1 MSLPDIIPLI
11 QKVTEGQNLTVEEA
25 EKAFTLLQGEDLE
38 GYFFFT
44 FLAALHTKGET
55 SDELLGFCKAN
66 EKFVLSFDIGIEP
79 DKIIDLSGTGGDKV
93 KTPNVSTA
101 ASFIV
106 ASRDIAVAKQVFFAV
121 TGKLGS
127 ADLMLS
133 FGIDPLALS
142 REGPAKLKNIFQE
155 TGLIIYHALSMV
167 NPEEV
172 KGLLNW
178 VNKREEIGLNHVT
191 AYHLAANAF
200 SAIPM
205 KRRIY
210 GVFNERYLRSLAEM
224 FQKLGYSKGLV
235 FSGKDGLDEISN
247 VGETEII
254 EFSGSKLKKY
264 TTSPDDFSIN
274 TAKINEITIN
284 SRETGICDFLRI
296 IYGKEKGPKRDI
308 VCINAAVTFY
318 VMEEVSNFKEGTKLA
333 ASLIDNGKAAS
344 KLEDYV
350 RCCGNMDKLNQWRQ
364 KASI

>member
-1 MSLPDIIPLI
+1 MPLSDIIPLI

-25 EKAFTLLQGEDLE
+25 EKAFTILQGEDLE

-55 SDELLGFCKAN
+55 GDELLGFCKAN
-66 EKFVLSFDIGIEP
+66 EKFVPSFDIGVEP

-142 REGPAKLKNIFQE
+142 REGPAKLKNIFQK
-155 TGLIIYHALSMV
+155 TGLIVYHALSMA
-167 NPEEV
+167 NPEET

-178 VNKREEIGLNHVT
+178 ANKRGEIGLSYVT

-210 GVFNERYLRSLAEM
+210 GVFNEKYLKPLAEM
-224 FQKLGYSKGLV
+224 FQKLGYNKGLV
-235 FSGKDGLDEISN
+235 FNGKDGLDEISN
-247 VGETEII
+247 VGETKII
-254 EFSGSKLKKY
+254 EFSKSELKEY
-264 TTSPDDFSIN
+264 TTSPDDFGIN
-274 TAKINEITIN
+274 TAQINEINIKN
-284 SRETGICDFLRI
+284 RETGICDFLKI
-296 IYGKEKGPKRDI
+296 IYGKEKGPKRDL
-308 VCINAAVTFY
+308 VCINAAVAFY
-318 VMEEVSNFKEGTKLA
+318 VMGEVSNFKEGTKLA
-333 ASLIDNGKAAS
+333 TSLIDNGKAAS

-350 RCCGNMDKLNQWRQ
+350 ECCGDMDKLNRWRK